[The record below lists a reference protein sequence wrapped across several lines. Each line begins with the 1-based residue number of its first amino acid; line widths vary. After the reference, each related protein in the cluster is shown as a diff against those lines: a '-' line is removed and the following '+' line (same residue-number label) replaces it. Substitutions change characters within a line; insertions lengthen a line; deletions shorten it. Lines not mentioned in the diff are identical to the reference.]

1 MVLAKPPPL
10 LLLLPLLQVVV
21 LLLLLL
27 GVVPQPLLLPV
38 QPLLLRCR
46 RHCVL
51 FSRSVHKIAIF
62 ELR

>member
-10 LLLLPLLQVVV
+10 LLLLPLLQVVM
-21 LLLLLL
+21 LLLL

-51 FSRSVHKIAIF
+51 FSRGLF
-62 ELR
+62 TR